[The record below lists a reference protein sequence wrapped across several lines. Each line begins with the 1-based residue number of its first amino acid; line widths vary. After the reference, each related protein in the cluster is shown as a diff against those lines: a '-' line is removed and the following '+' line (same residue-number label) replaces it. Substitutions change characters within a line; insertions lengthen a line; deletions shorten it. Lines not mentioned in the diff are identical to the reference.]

1 MARATVTSCGTCG
14 LVQVVDALP
23 AGAAAECTRCGSFLA
38 AGVSRGRLELV
49 AALALAAL
57 VLYVPANIYPIL
69 KMHLHGSYS
78 ESTVWDGVVTLM
90 TYNEWVVATIV
101 FLASMVIP
109 LVKLAGLLA
118 LVVSAWMGW
127 GRRLRER
134 TQLYKFIDAIGPWA
148 MLDVFLLAVLVALVK
163 LSSWAKVVPGQA
175 TGSIL
180 KGIELE
186 LESLRTLFT
195 GAIEFATPSE
205 KAQRVPAGTVFFLHD
220 KPRDEWLNW
229 SPRIPIAEK

>member
-1 MARATVTSCGTCG
+1 MCPR
-14 LVQVVDALP
+14 
-23 AGAAAECTRCGSFLA
+23 
-38 AGVSRGRLELV
+38 
-49 AALALAAL
+49 
-57 VLYVPANIYPIL
+57 
-69 KMHLHGSYS
+69 
-78 ESTVWDGVVTLM
+78 VVTLM

-109 LVKLAGLLA
+109 LVKVAGLLA

-134 TQLYKFIDAIGPWA
+134 TQLHKFIDAIGPWA

-195 GAIEFATPSE
+195 GAIEFAIPSE
-205 KAQRVPAGTVFFLHD
+205 KAQRVPAARFSSCTTSPGT
-220 KPRDEWLNW
+220 NG
-229 SPRIPIAEK
+229 